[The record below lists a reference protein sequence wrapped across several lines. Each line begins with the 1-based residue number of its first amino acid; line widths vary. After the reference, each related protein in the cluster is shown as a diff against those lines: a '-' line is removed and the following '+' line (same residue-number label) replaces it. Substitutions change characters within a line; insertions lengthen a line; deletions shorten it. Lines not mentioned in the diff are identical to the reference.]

1 MFARFASLALASLT
15 LASAVSIAQIAA
27 HAEPAGKGAQAETLW
42 DSTGQRD
49 WAATCK
55 DWDDW
60 DKPGPPFRIYGNT
73 YYVGTCGIAAI
84 LIAGD
89 KGNILIDSGTRPG
102 ADVVAA
108 NIVKLGFRLEDVKLL
123 LTSHEHF
130 DHVGGMAELQRRT
143 GARLLTSVA
152 AKPVMESGEASPDD
166 PQTGMHEPFE
176 AAKVDD
182 IVEDG
187 KAVRLGSLTLTPLA
201 TPGHTPGALSWQ
213 WQSCVG
219 GNCTTLVFADS
230 LSAISSD
237 DYRFSDHPEY
247 VRAFRDG
254 LSRVASIDCGIL
266 LTPHPSA
273 SKMRDRFA
281 KGSPFG
287 APSCEAY
294 AKSAAERLD
303 NRLAK
308 EAAQ

>member
-1 MFARFASLALASLT
+1 MFARFASLALAPLAF
-15 LASAVSIAQIAA
+15 ASAVVVAPITA
-27 HAEPAGKGAQAETLW
+27 HAVQQGEESQAEALW
-42 DSTGQRD
+42 DTAGQQE
-49 WAATCK
+49 WAAACK

-84 LIAGD
+84 LIVGD
-89 KGNILIDSGTRPG
+89 KGSVLIDSGTRPG
-102 ADVVAA
+102 AEVVAA
-108 NIVKLGFRLEDVKLL
+108 NIVSLGFRLEDVKLL

-130 DHVGGMAELQRRT
+130 DHVGGMAELQRRS
-143 GARLLTSVA
+143 GARLLTSAA
-152 AKPVMESGEASPDD
+152 AKPVMESGKASPDD

-176 AAKVDD
+176 AAKVDG

-213 WQSCVG
+213 WPSCDG
-219 GNCTTLVFADS
+219 TQCATLVFADS

-237 DYRFSDHPEY
+237 DYRFTDHPDY
-247 VRAFRDG
+247 VRAFRHG
-254 LSRVASIDCGIL
+254 LSRVASVDCGIL

-273 SKMRDRFA
+273 SNMRERFA
-281 KGSPFG
+281 NGNPFG
-287 APSCEAY
+287 PPSCETY
-294 AKSAAERLD
+294 ANGAAARLD
-303 NRLAK
+303 KRLAR